1 MTGPGRSTTTMPDAP
16 DSPRKVY
23 RLNPRAL
30 ERAIHP
36 PVAPAEPDPA
46 LPAVPPAADSAP
58 PLPIHHP
65 SHRPS
70 EDPTDPTVA
79 PAEPAPAAPD
89 EMLLP
94 PPRRSRRRRDYWV
107 LMLASNL
114 VFVFTALHVG
124 PDAPLLFVATVA
136 GMLVCSAALT
146 WVMWFVMDD
155 Y

>member
-1 MTGPGRSTTTMPDAP
+1 MPDAP
-16 DSPRKVY
+16 DPPRKVY

-36 PVAPAEPDPA
+36 PTAPAEPAPA
-46 LPAVPPAADSAP
+46 PPAIPSAEDSAP
-58 PLPIHHP
+58 PLPIHP
-65 SHRPS
+65 
-70 EDPTDPTVA
+70 PTHGQPEVPAEAPEA
-79 PAEPAPAAPD
+79 PADPAAAGPD
-89 EMLLP
+89 EGLLP

-107 LMLASNL
+107 LMLTSNL